1 MTTDQYPA
9 DLATLLQR
17 ASLPPLGPGQP
28 VKDVLEQLSALSVN
42 SLSERPL
49 QDRAMAEACLS
60 GLWLRFNYL
69 DRSHSISQDLHDATG
84 SYWHGIMHRR
94 EPDYSNAKYWF
105 RRTGD
110 HPAMIPLAEK
120 ANQLVV
126 DESLDSATSFL
137 ANDRWDPYA
146 MVDACEAAAR
156 GKCAKPEL
164 LQKATLL
171 EWETLFEYCYSRAF

>member
-1 MTTDQYPA
+1 MTIDQYPA
-9 DLATLLQR
+9 EVANLLKR
-17 ASLPPLGPGQP
+17 AELPPLGPGKP
-28 VKDVLEQLSALSVN
+28 VKEVFDQLSALSAK
-42 SLSERPL
+42 SLSDRPL
-49 QDRAMAEACLS
+49 QDRDMAEACLS

-69 DRSHSISQDLHDATG
+69 DHSHTISQDLHDATG

-110 HPAMIPLAEK
+110 HPAMTPLAEK
-120 ANQLVV
+120 SNELVAN
-126 DESLDSATSFL
+126 ESLDSATSFL

-156 GKCAKPEL
+156 KKCTKPEL
-164 LQKATLL
+164 LQKAAQL